1 VFLSTLGGV
10 VTERGWHC
18 HCYCLMPNHYH
29 LLVDTP
35 RGDLPE
41 GMRDLN
47 SSYATRFNTAHELTG
62 HVFQGRYGSQLVR
75 NDPHAL
81 EVSRYIPLNP
91 VRARLRTRPE
101 EWPWSSYRA
110 TAGIVRPPPWL
121 TVDGVLRWFGERADA
136 QRRYR
141 AFVAEGQGIV
151 DPEEAALR
159 QLLID
164 GSPEDVRRVQR
175 DHGYSLRA
183 IAHALGIHHSTLA
196 ERLAR
201 DPPKGV

>member
-164 GSPEDVRRVQR
+164 GSLEDVRRVQR